1 MYSIAKLSEQ
11 DKRILF
17 RNTAQK
23 SGLIEV
29 IVEKDFWVCIML
41 DYLFHRCQWKNM
53 AEHQHDT
60 HATPLKQYFK
70 TVIDWVELT
79 FPIYRSK
86 LMRGLD
92 WGLLYNQYSGN
103 VYDPN
108 ELETEIK
115 KLLQDDDVTK
125 QKGVYEYLLSG
136 KTKEKVLSIR
146 AFTDNEKR
154 TMYERQNGICPMCAA
169 EGKEKHWELEEMHA
183 DHKIPWSRGGHTTLD
198 NGQMLCRDHNL
209 QKSDI

>member
-1 MYSIAKLSEQ
+1 
-11 DKRILF
+11 
-17 RNTAQK
+17 
-23 SGLIEV
+23 
-29 IVEKDFWVCIML
+29 
-41 DYLFHRCQWKNM
+41 M

-79 FPIYRSK
+79 FPTYRAK
-86 LMRGLD
+86 LMKGLD
-92 WGLLYNQYSGN
+92 WGLLYNQYGGN

-108 ELETEIK
+108 ELEAEIK

-169 EGKEKHWELEEMHA
+169 EGKTKHWEIEEMHA

>member
-1 MYSIAKLSEQ
+1 MEA
-11 DKRILF
+11 
-17 RNTAQK
+17 
-23 SGLIEV
+23 
-29 IVEKDFWVCIML
+29 
-41 DYLFHRCQWKNM
+41 
-53 AEHQHDT
+53 
-60 HATPLKQYFK
+60 
-70 TVIDWVELT
+70 
-79 FPIYRSK
+79 
-86 LMRGLD
+86 
-92 WGLLYNQYSGN
+92 
-103 VYDPN
+103 
-108 ELETEIK
+108 EIK

-169 EGKEKHWELEEMHA
+169 EGKDKHWEIEEMHA